1 MQIGV
6 VAGTVVANHKDARL
20 TGYKFNI
27 VRVVDLD
34 GKPSG
39 GYVVAVDA
47 VGVGPGEYVL
57 YATGSS
63 ARQTDSTEGKPV
75 DATIMAIVDT
85 WEVEGITKYT
95 KSAPLETLSEE

>member
-6 VAGTVVANHKDARL
+6 VAGTVVSSQKDPRL
-20 TGYKFNI
+20 SGYKFQI

-39 GYVVAVDA
+39 GYIVAVDT

-63 ARQTDSTEGKPV
+63 ARQTDATENKPV
-75 DATIMAIVDT
+75 DATIMAIVDM
-85 WEVEGITKYT
+85 WEVDGTIKY
-95 KSAPLETLSEE
+95 SASVPVGAFEE